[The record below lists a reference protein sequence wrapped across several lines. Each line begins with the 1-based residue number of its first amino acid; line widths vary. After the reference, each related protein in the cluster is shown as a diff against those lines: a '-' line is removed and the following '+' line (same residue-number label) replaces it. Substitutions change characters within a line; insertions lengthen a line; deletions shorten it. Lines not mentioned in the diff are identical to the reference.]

1 MNRFNVG
8 KSHNFELFNIFCYF
22 IEFNWQLEHKF
33 TFQPCQLS
41 ALTPHKNH
49 TIIKYILSFFC
60 HHKESILFS
69 DSTQF
74 PLISISICWHSHETR
89 ELHKLKSKK
98 KKKRKTKFTM
108 LLPMAKN
115 IWDNFSMKFNES
127 MKRQQ
132 TVFCMYEYV
141 IELKFFFCICNHI
154 AIWSLKWNMR
164 EPMTDTTAI
173 GHEIT

>member
-1 MNRFNVG
+1 M
-8 KSHNFELFNIFCYF
+8 FNIFCYF

-41 ALTPHKNH
+41 ADTTQKSYNNKIH
-49 TIIKYILSFFC
+49 IIIFLSPQRKYSVLRF
-60 HHKESILFS
+60 H
-69 DSTQF
+69 
-74 PLISISICWHSHETR
+74 SISIDFNFNLLTFTR
-89 ELHKLKSKK
+89 DTRITQIEKQK